1 MVDPVIAADGIT
13 YEKTA
18 AVEWLK
24 DHDTSPINPGMKIS
38 VDVLIEN
45 IVLRNQ
51 IEDFV
56 ASPECPEDMKE
67 EYEEKKNRGK
77 KLFKEGKVLEA
88 ANLGYLE
95 AMGKMAMNYG
105 LGEGGFNVDKDK
117 AFEFATK
124 AANAG
129 DKGGQ
134 FQLARCYHLV
144 IGVQQD
150 NAAALTWYQRCIEK
164 GCGLGAVNNNMGN
177 IYEIGGHGVEKNF
190 DKAAEYFRI
199 AADLGDDYAQCNLAG
214 MYFDGVGVEQ
224 SFTEARKWYKLSAD
238 QNDADA
244 QLRLGQMM
252 MQGKGGEKCFS
263 QGIALIEESAK
274 QGNAKAMEWM
284 KQVSEINV

>member
-1 MVDPVIAADGIT
+1 MAKRKANAEDNKETSSSSSSSTSEVKVKIEQIDQLERTGGSDKPVDVLDSSPSPEELAQVAKKARTALSTNIANKSYFCPILHCIMVDPVIAADGIT

-38 VDVLIEN
+38 VDILIEN

-164 GCGLGAVNNNMGN
+164 GCGLGAVNNNMGK
-177 IYEIGGHGVEKNF
+177 IYYIGGHGVEKNF
-190 DKAAEYFRI
+190 TKAVEYFRI
-199 AADLGDDYAQCNLAG
+199 AAD
-214 MYFDGVGVEQ
+214 
-224 SFTEARKWYKLSAD
+224 
-238 QNDADA
+238 
-244 QLRLGQMM
+244 
-252 MQGKGGEKCFS
+252 
-263 QGIALIEESAK
+263 
-274 QGNAKAMEWM
+274 
-284 KQVSEINV
+284 